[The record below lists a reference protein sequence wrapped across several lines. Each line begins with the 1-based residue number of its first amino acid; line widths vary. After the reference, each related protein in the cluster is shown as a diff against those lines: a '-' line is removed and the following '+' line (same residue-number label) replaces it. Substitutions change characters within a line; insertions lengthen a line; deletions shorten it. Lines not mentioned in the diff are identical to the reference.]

1 MKDISTNEQNEEHAF
16 SELSKPNKIRKG
28 YKMKYAYINVEKLS
42 SMEVRLLNL
51 LDENKEVHFIF
62 WKKDGSGEVRREA
75 RGTRNTEYIPREKW
89 PKNPTDDVGARINYY
104 DLDREDWRSVTV
116 GKLIEIKND

>member
-1 MKDISTNEQNEEHAF
+1 
-16 SELSKPNKIRKG
+16 
-28 YKMKYAYINVEKLS
+28 MKYAYINVDKLS
-42 SMEVRLLNL
+42 PMEVTLLNL
-51 LDENKEVHFIF
+51 LDENKEAHFCF
-62 WKKDGSGEVRREA
+62 WKKDGFGEVRREA

>member
-1 MKDISTNEQNEEHAF
+1 MKDVSTNELKEEHAF
-16 SELSKPNKIRKG
+16 SELFGPNKTRKG
-28 YKMKYAYINVEKLS
+28 YKMKYAYINVDKLS
-42 SMEVRLLNL
+42 PMEVTLLNL
-51 LDENKEVHFIF
+51 LDENKEVHFCF